1 MVAAWRHARPQKAA
15 WGSKS
20 GSPCDAVKDT
30 ILIIED
36 EERLARLLADYVE
49 TAGFPTLEQKAKLKQ
64 VFEQR

>member
-1 MVAAWRHARPQKAA
+1 
-15 WGSKS
+15 
-20 GSPCDAVKDT
+20 VKDT

-64 VFEQR
+64 IFEQR